1 VAAAGLG
8 FVTGGPV
15 AAVILAAYAGLAG
28 RAVLRRA
35 ARMRAKAARAAALD
49 GLAALAADLRAGLPR
64 VAAGL
69 ESPRVAAGLESPAVA
84 AGLEAL
90 PVAAG
95 LELPAVAAG
104 LEVPADRLGRLTSS
118 VWRLA
123 DRTGA
128 AAADLVERI
137 EADARA
143 SDRAAASAGA
153 QAAGA
158 QATGL
163 LLAALPLGGLGL
175 GLAVGADPIGV
186 LLHTAVGAA
195 CALAG
200 VALQVAGLLWT
211 ERLLAGVVR

>member
-1 VAAAGLG
+1 VVAAGVAASAALGLLA
-8 FVTGGPV
+8 GGPV
-15 AAVILAAYAGLAG
+15 AAFVLATYAGLAG

-35 ARMRAKAARAAALD
+35 ARMRARAARAEALD
-49 GLAALAADLRAGLPR
+49 GLAALAADLRAGLPPAGAGLGSLPVLAGLGVPS
-64 VAAGL
+64 VAASRGA
-69 ESPRVAAGLESPAVA
+69 SPIAG
-84 AGLEAL
+84 GLEA
-90 PVAAG
+90 PV
-95 LELPAVAAG
+95 
-104 LEVPADRLGRLTSS
+104 DRLGRLTSS
-118 VWRLA
+118 VWWLA

-128 AAADLVERI
+128 AAADLMERI

-163 LLAALPLGGLGL
+163 MLAALPFGGIGL
-175 GLAVGADPIGV
+175 GLAIGTDPVGV

-200 VALQVAGLLWT
+200 VTLQAAGLLWT